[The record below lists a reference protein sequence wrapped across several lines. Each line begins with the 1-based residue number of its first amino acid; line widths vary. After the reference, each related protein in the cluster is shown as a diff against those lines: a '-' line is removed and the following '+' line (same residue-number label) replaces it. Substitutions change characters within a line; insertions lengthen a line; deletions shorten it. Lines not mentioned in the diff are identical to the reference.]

1 MKRWMVAIG
10 AGLWISALA
19 PGLSVTA
26 QAEWVEEDGES
37 YFLDSS
43 GNRVKS
49 DWRTRDGISYY
60 LDSEGNVATD
70 TWIQN
75 TYYVDAQGAMVKDS
89 WVEEDGESG
98 LKEAGWYYLGQNGK
112 VEKDTWKTI
121 ENFRYSFDSD
131 GKMRT
136 GGHYEDGEV
145 YYLGDPDEGFARTGW
160 QFLEYSERSR
170 PAEGEI
176 SRKLPEGDARGRW
189 FYFQKNGKA
198 KRSPEGSYEAET
210 IDGRRYYFDANGMMC
225 TGWLAVR
232 DQVEPGDAVGISRFV
247 YLGGRDEGV
256 VRRQWMELTEHPWNS
271 DSRSALTVNSGE
283 YEGPEEGVTCRYYFK
298 SDGTPAFL
306 PKDAASLK
314 QAVTEIDGE
323 SYLFDPYGCLQT
335 GLVRVGESTG
345 YFGPEGS
352 DGAMRYGRVENVT
365 DRLDRSFTCYFSTT
379 GSDKGQGFTGEKD
392 GALYWRGIMV
402 TAKEGTE
409 VQPFLVNG
417 TVYLVNEAGRVQTNE
432 KAYSSEGKYAYRI
445 EDGTVYKTDEE
456 GEKTEEV
463 KTGKSLPAVSFAYV
477 Y

>member
-136 GGHYEDGEV
+136 GWHYEDGEV
-145 YYLGDPDEGFARTGW
+145 YYLGDPDEGLPGPAGSFWSTASGT
-160 QFLEYSERSR
+160 SR
-170 PAEGEI
+170 RRGEFPASFRKGMQEGDGSI
-176 SRKLPEGDARGRW
+176 SRKPE
-189 FYFQKNGKA
+189 
-198 KRSPEGSYEAET
+198 
-210 IDGRRYYFDANGMMC
+210 RRNDRRRDPMRRRPL
-225 TGWLAVR
+225 TGA
-232 DQVEPGDAVGISRFV
+232 GII
-247 YLGGRDEGV
+247 
-256 VRRQWMELTEHPWNS
+256 LTQM
-271 DSRSALTVNSGE
+271 G
-283 YEGPEEGVTCRYYFK
+283 
-298 SDGTPAFL
+298 
-306 PKDAASLK
+306 
-314 QAVTEIDGE
+314 
-323 SYLFDPYGCLQT
+323 
-335 GLVRVGESTG
+335 
-345 YFGPEGS
+345 
-352 DGAMRYGRVENVT
+352 
-365 DRLDRSFTCYFSTT
+365 
-379 GSDKGQGFTGEKD
+379 
-392 GALYWRGIMV
+392 
-402 TAKEGTE
+402 
-409 VQPFLVNG
+409 
-417 TVYLVNEAGRVQTNE
+417 
-432 KAYSSEGKYAYRI
+432 
-445 EDGTVYKTDEE
+445 
-456 GEKTEEV
+456 
-463 KTGKSLPAVSFAYV
+463 
-477 Y
+477 